1 MSGKKVIEFWF
12 DFASTYSYLS
22 AMRIEP
28 LATDAGFE
36 VRWKP
41 FLLGPIFASQGWN
54 GSPFNIYPAKGGYMW
69 RDMERICADRGLD
82 LVHPEPFPQNSLYA
96 ARLALAA
103 QGEPWHGELCRG
115 IFIAEFVDGQ
125 NLAAPE
131 VLAGI
136 IEKLG
141 AEPAQ
146 WAERMSAPGIKQAL
160 KDQVSEASRR
170 GVFGAPSFF
179 VGDELFW
186 GDDRLNQALGWR
198 A

>member
-82 LVHPEPFPQNSLYA
+82 IVHPEPFPQNSLYA
-96 ARLALAA
+96 ARLTLAA

-115 IFIAEFVDGQ
+115 IFIAEFADGQ

-131 VLAGI
+131 VLAGF

-146 WAERMSAPGIKQAL
+146 WAERMSARDQASAERPGK
-160 KDQVSEASRR
+160 R
-170 GVFGAPSFF
+170 GISARGFWCAK
-179 VGDELFW
+179 LFCW
-186 GDDRLNQALGWR
+186 
-198 A
+198 